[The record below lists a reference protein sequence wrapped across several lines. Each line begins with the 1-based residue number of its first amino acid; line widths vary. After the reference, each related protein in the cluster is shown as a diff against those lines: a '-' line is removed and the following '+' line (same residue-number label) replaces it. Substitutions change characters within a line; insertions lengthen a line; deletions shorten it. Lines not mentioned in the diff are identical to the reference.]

1 MPPMIVK
8 NSEKEKTHWNV
19 LEFVN
24 GRGRGINLLAE
35 RMFRIYDAAEQAG
48 RQVGRQ
54 AGWLLAGWL
63 AGWLVGWLVGWQASF
78 QETFL
83 EEPACPWLAEES
95 QCTGNT
101 RPLINLF
108 VVACPHHEAP
118 TKPIF
123 ARVLMLDRN
132 ETSDPSGQGQGRE
145 EKREGRKRKGMRA
158 RTERLIIRKIHLPW

>member
-24 GRGRGINLLAE
+24 GRGRGIN
-35 RMFRIYDAAEQAG
+35 RAG
-48 RQVGRQ
+48 RQASRQ
-54 AGWLLAGWL
+54 AGWLAAGWL
-63 AGWLVGWLVGWQASF
+63 AGWLVGWLAG
-78 QETFL
+78 
-83 EEPACPWLAEES
+83 WLAGRHPFRKHFWKS
-95 QCTGNT
+95 PHVLGLRKSPNV
-101 RPLINLF
+101 R
-108 VVACPHHEAP
+108 VACPHHEAP

-158 RTERLIIRKIHLPW
+158 RTERLIIRKIHLPWISSGSLGPKYQGCVGL